1 MSLIKIPSRACSGEG
16 NTQPCQSGL
25 LLADA
30 CRAAICAGGAHALD
44 MRIDFRKS
52 SAMMAAL
59 VFTCASVARR
69 LECTWKSPLASG
81 QMKFRAAKMY
91 AVFLAASCK
100 GTWCNLSWKPSNGH
114 LLYPEGRASG

>member
-1 MSLIKIPSRACSGEG
+1 MDL
-16 NTQPCQSGL
+16 
-25 LLADA
+25 
-30 CRAAICAGGAHALD
+30 
-44 MRIDFRKS
+44 RKS

-81 QMKFRAAKMY
+81 QMKFSAAKTY

-100 GTWCNLSWKPSNGH
+100 DTGSLSHPRGQRWPSFLPRMKGVMTADINTQGVKR
-114 LLYPEGRASG
+114 GSQCTRT